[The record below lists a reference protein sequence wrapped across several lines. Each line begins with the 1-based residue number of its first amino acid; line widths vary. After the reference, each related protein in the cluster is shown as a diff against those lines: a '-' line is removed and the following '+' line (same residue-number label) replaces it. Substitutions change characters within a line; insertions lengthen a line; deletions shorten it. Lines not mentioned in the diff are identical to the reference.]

1 MISTEILLCSLS
13 SFLFSR
19 PSFSRTNAEVIVNQL
34 SAVRCTWLLPPAG
47 LERHDST
54 GQTDCID
61 HVFNAINRLRA
72 SDLFSTLQQKYRAV
86 IINSTISSRTTA
98 VTVGAAGSVGTDK
111 KQSSQF
117 HESSLINRW
126 FHSVPVMPAHYT
138 EPETFYWPLIGLCS
152 LNEWKIKER
161 NIPLYK
167 CAYVYI
173 KIISENRLLLLQI
186 YITAERRSFFV
197 FGNFC
202 FRLEMVKHFFCFLRN
217 WTQKRPWTVKHII
230 QPHLPRFKNLNH
242 ELVDWTQLGP
252 DSQLSALNKFRFI
265 HKLSKP
271 NFVFFFFSC
280 RVKQDH

>member
-1 MISTEILLCSLS
+1 MDGC
-13 SFLFSR
+13 
-19 PSFSRTNAEVIVNQL
+19 V
-34 SAVRCTWLLPPAG
+34 SAKKFIWMWDDLHGDPPLLPELLPLQSALLQLNKRWSYSKPAQCCQVHLASAPCWPG
-47 LERHDST
+47 ETWQHRSD
-54 GQTDCID
+54 
-61 HVFNAINRLRA
+61 FNAINRLRA

-86 IINSTISSRTTA
+86 TINSTITSRTTA

-173 KIISENRLLLLQI
+173 KIISENRLLRDIHHSRKKKLLRVWKFLFSSGNDK
-186 YITAERRSFFV
+186 AFF
-197 FGNFC
+197 
-202 FRLEMVKHFFCFLRN
+202 L
-217 WTQKRPWTVKHII
+217 
-230 QPHLPRFKNLNH
+230 
-242 ELVDWTQLGP
+242 
-252 DSQLSALNKFRFI
+252 
-265 HKLSKP
+265 LSKEP
-271 NFVFFFFSC
+271 DPKKTMNCKTHNPTTPAKV
-280 RVKQDH
+280 

>member
-173 KIISENRLLLLQI
+173 KIISENRLLRDIHHSRKKKLLRVWKFLFSSGNDK
-186 YITAERRSFFV
+186 AFF
-197 FGNFC
+197 
-202 FRLEMVKHFFCFLRN
+202 L
-217 WTQKRPWTVKHII
+217 
-230 QPHLPRFKNLNH
+230 
-242 ELVDWTQLGP
+242 
-252 DSQLSALNKFRFI
+252 
-265 HKLSKP
+265 LSKELDP
-271 NFVFFFFSC
+271 KKTMNCKTHNPTTPAKV
-280 RVKQDH
+280 